1 MCISSRLHPPPSQ
14 RFKAFCPAVKRKSGE
29 GGRAPRG
36 RGNCY
41 FDYDDDNDEEEEERN
56 RVVVVFMLV
65 VFTRERGGSNS
76 PVWANGCI
84 HVRYNVE

>member
-41 FDYDDDNDEEEEERN
+41 FDHDDDEEEEEERN

>member
-1 MCISSRLHPPPSQ
+1 MCISSRLHPPRSQ

-41 FDYDDDNDEEEEERN
+41 FDYDDYDEEEEERN